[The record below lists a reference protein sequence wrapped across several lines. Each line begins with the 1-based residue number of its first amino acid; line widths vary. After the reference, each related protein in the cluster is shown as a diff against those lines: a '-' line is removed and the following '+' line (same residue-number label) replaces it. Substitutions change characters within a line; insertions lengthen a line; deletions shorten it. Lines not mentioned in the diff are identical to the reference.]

1 MRQKDLLLYKIH
13 KNKRNFE
20 HEVCS
25 GEVSPCC
32 LRSGCPDADLK
43 LRSWA
48 SAWFPLRFLVLSPQ
62 EFLPLT
68 DQLETWPRA
77 SVPLSCPEP
86 SRSSLYLLFWHP
98 SSMEKRNGPSI
109 CERRGK
115 NDVPSIVLMSVLSNQ
130 GFLTGR
136 VPRECPEVCHLLVIT
151 EMMWD
156 DINHPLCFQKALF
169 SPQQFQLFP
178 SFHSHNSL
186 EEKEGT
192 SGFIVKVW
200 SSDQAVLLTSSVWL
214 W

>member
-1 MRQKDLLLYKIH
+1 MRQKDIASVQNSLK
-13 KNKRNFE
+13 KWSFE
-20 HEVCS
+20 REVCS

-48 SAWFPLRFLVLSPQ
+48 SAWFPLRFTVLSPQ

-98 SSMEKRNGPSI
+98 SSMERRNGHCI

-115 NDVPSIVLMSVLSNQ
+115 HDLPSIVSVSVLSDQ
-130 GFLTGR
+130 GFLTER
-136 VPRECPEVCHLLVIT
+136 VPRECPGILSSSGRH
-151 EMMWD
+151 WD
-156 DINHPLCFQKALF
+156 DVGWH
-169 SPQQFQLFP
+169 
-178 SFHSHNSL
+178 
-186 EEKEGT
+186 
-192 SGFIVKVW
+192 
-200 SSDQAVLLTSSVWL
+200 
-214 W
+214 